1 MIPFEKALEIV
12 TETDCRRMG
21 TEKIP
26 FTESLNRVISVPVF
40 SDTDLP
46 PYDKAA
52 MDGFAARKSDL
63 GNDLDIIETIPAGYT
78 PLKKTGVNQ
87 CSRIMTGAV
96 VPEGADCVVE
106 VELTEQLPS
115 GRIRVTGAVRGS
127 NISFRAEDIKKGDVV
142 LNPGKIIRPQDI
154 GIMAATG
161 QTRVEVSKKPWI
173 GIISTGSELVEP
185 GENPSPSGIR
195 NSNSYQ
201 LIHQVSL
208 AGGVAR
214 YYGIAKDDE
223 ALTFSMVEQ
232 ALSEN
237 DMVLI
242 TGGVSMG
249 DFDFVPS
256 VLEKAGV
263 KILFSSVAVKPG
275 KPTTFG
281 IHESAILFGLP
292 GNPVSAFM
300 LFELMVRPLICKMLG
315 SDWKPLTLNLPMK
328 EGFSRK
334 YTERMT
340 LIPVSITPDGMAL
353 PVEYH
358 GSGHLTALANTWGIV
373 MLPVGART
381 IEKGELVSVRQI

>member
-12 TETDCRRMG
+12 TGTECRRM
-21 TEKIP
+21 TKETIP
-26 FTESLNRVISVPVF
+26 FTESLNRVLYSPVV

-46 PYDKAA
+46 PFNKAA
-52 MDGFAARKSDL
+52 MDGFAARKTDL

-78 PLKKTGVNQ
+78 PRQRIGVNQ
-87 CSRIMTGAV
+87 CSRIMTGGV

-106 VELTEQLPS
+106 VELTEQLPT
-115 GRIRVTGAVRGS
+115 GRIRITGTVRGT
-127 NISFRAEDIKKGDVV
+127 NISSRAEDVKNGDVV
-142 LNPGKIIRPQDI
+142 LNPGKVIRPQDI

-161 QTRVEVSKKPWI
+161 QTRIEVSKKPWT

-185 GENPSPSGIR
+185 GETPSASGIR

-201 LIHQVSL
+201 LIHQTYV
-208 AGGVAR
+208 AGGTAR

-223 ALTFSMVEQ
+223 AVTFSVLQ
-232 ALSEN
+232 KALSEN
-237 DMVLI
+237 DIVII

-256 VLEKAGV
+256 VMERAGV
-263 KILFSSVAVKPG
+263 KILFSGVAVKPG

-281 IHESAILFGLP
+281 IHENAILFGLP
-292 GNPVSAFM
+292 GNPVSSFM
-300 LFELMVRPLICKMLG
+300 LFELMVRPVICKMLG
-315 SDWKPLTLNLPMK
+315 SNWKPLTLKLPMK
-328 EGFSRK
+328 EGVSRK
-334 YTERMT
+334 YTERMA
-340 LIPVSITPDGMAL
+340 LIPVKLTPDGMAL

-358 GSGHLTALANTWGIV
+358 GSGHLTALTDTWGIV
-373 MLPVGART
+373 TLPVGTKT